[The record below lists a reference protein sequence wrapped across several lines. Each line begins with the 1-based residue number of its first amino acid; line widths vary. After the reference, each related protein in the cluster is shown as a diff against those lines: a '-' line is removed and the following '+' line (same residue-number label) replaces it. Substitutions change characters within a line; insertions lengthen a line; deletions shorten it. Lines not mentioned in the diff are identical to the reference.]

1 MSGKLEGKVIAI
13 SNEGNLITDIA
24 AESLDGAPRD
34 ERIAVTCDEHQTSG
48 LFAADHD
55 QPEMTLIALIGE
67 RNLLELC
74 IVGDSASIMLGVGTG
89 APVKVEWA

>member
-13 SNEGNLITDIA
+13 SSEGNLITDIA
-24 AESLDGAPRD
+24 ADSLNGAPRD
-34 ERIAVTCDEHQTSG
+34 ERIVVTCDEHQTSG
-48 LFAADHD
+48 IFPADHD
-55 QPEMTLIALIGE
+55 QPPMTLIALIGE

-74 IVGDSASIMLGVGTG
+74 IVNDSAALMLGVGTG